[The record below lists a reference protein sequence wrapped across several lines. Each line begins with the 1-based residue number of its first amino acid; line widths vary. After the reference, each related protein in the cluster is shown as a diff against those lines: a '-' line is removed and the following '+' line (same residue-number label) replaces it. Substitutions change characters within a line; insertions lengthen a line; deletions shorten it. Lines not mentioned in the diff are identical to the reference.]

1 MEHILETESTLTD
14 RYQTTIPET
23 IRRKLRLNKR
33 DKLLYAIQPDGTVVL
48 SRVEPAICVDPAL
61 VGFLGFLEQD
71 LEARPHAIAPLD
83 AGRRARAQALIED
96 IEVDLDATLHDEDE

>member
-1 MEHILETESTLTD
+1 MAPILETESTLTD

-48 SRVEPAICVDPAL
+48 SRGEAAIPADPAL
-61 VGFLGFLEQD
+61 VGFLRFLEDD
-71 LEARPHAIAPLD
+71 LGARPHAIAALD
-83 AGRRARAQALIED
+83 ASRRARAQALIEGV
-96 IEVDLDATLHDEDE
+96 EVDLDSDLRTEDE